1 MIYYSEWDLA
11 FLDIMKNGSNLFV
24 ELFKYVI
31 GREADK
37 PFFIREPQL
46 YVTVVR
52 NPYDRLVSQFYHINR
67 KELTKDYKYA
77 IHYPFFRK
85 WVKETYENGY
95 DGADGH
101 YYAQS
106 HIIQYDKFP
115 ELSYIVFKMEE
126 LIPHQLFFFL
136 DLDDER
142 KMDIDNKFSEIR
154 LELSKSRHHA
164 AGNIK
169 QGIWQSF
176 YDSETIKVCNQYFGK
191 DFEAF
196 GYDVIDPNKWE
207 APKRTIL

>member
-1 MIYYSEWDLA
+1 MIYYSEWDLV
-11 FLDIMKNGSNLFV
+11 FLDIMKNGSNLFA

-37 PFFIREPQL
+37 PFFEREPQL

-52 NPYDRLVSQFYHINR
+52 NPYDRLISQFYHINKGILV
-67 KELTKDYKYA
+67 KEYKKA
-77 IHYPFFRK
+77 IHYPFFRE

-95 DGADGH
+95 DGTDGH
-101 YYAQS
+101 LFAQS
-106 HIIQYDKFP
+106 HIIQYFKYP
-115 ELSYIVFKMEE
+115 LPYQIFKMEE

-142 KMDIDNKFSEIR
+142 KIDIDNKFSEIR
-154 LELSKSRHHA
+154 LELSKTKHHA

-176 YDSETIKVCNQYFGK
+176 YDSQTIKICNQYFAK

-196 GYDVIDPNKWE
+196 RYDMINPSEWE
-207 APKRTIL
+207 TPKRTLL